1 MTEPRYIGL
10 QKDEITH
17 FSLDNGKVNVQL
29 IAGDWENNNG
39 SFETLWPIFLST
51 IYLEK
56 GGKFAKNIST
66 SENVFFYV
74 VRGKVKVMGEEIP
87 FRNLVEFN
95 NDGDSLAVE
104 ATEDTVIIFGHANP
118 FNEPL
123 VAQGPFVMN
132 TQEEI
137 RQAYQDYQLGK
148 FGSWED

>member
-1 MTEPRYIGL
+1 
-10 QKDEITH
+10 
-17 FSLDNGKVNVQL
+17 
-29 IAGDWENNNG
+29 
-39 SFETLWPIFLST
+39 
-51 IYLEK
+51 
-56 GGKFAKNIST
+56 
-66 SENVFFYV
+66 
-74 VRGKVKVMGEEIP
+74 MGEEIP